1 MGTVS
6 WVSLS
11 VAASTGVSPAL
22 EPTWAVS
29 VLWAVTHGPACAFGN
44 EWGHSNSL
52 LKSTGR
58 MNGQMLVLATSV
70 SHFGDL
76 CSC

>member
-22 EPTWAVS
+22 APMWAGS
-29 VLWAVTHGPACAFGN
+29 VLRAGTHGPACAFGI

-52 LKSTGR
+52 VKSTWR

-70 SHFGDL
+70 PHFGDL